1 MYKKMWC
8 TCEVVVLLNIK
19 PIVFFFWRSRCTS
32 ASLDLKVPIVVKYF
46 LGCFTERIV
55 QYKLL
60 IYMTLTFSLPS
71 GTRCALCCFRFFLF
85 RGDSSSPKWTKV
97 KPKSFDL
104 MYITSWDL
112 LSRGYYDKD
121 TDFHC
126 IKGSYDCAAAT
137 HICLSQ
143 RSLNK
148 SVLAARSCWYRIS
161 WNKLGCYRTT

>member
-1 MYKKMWC
+1 MWY
-8 TCEVVVLLNIK
+8 TCEVVVLLIK
-19 PIVFFFWRSRCTS
+19 PIVFFDVLVARPRRWILK
-32 ASLDLKVPIVVKYF
+32 SLLLWSIFK
-46 LGCFTERIV
+46 GCFTERIV

-112 LSRGYYDKD
+112 LLRGYYDKD

-126 IKGSYDCAAAT
+126 IKGSYACAAAT

-148 SVLAARSCWYRIS
+148 SVLAARSWIS